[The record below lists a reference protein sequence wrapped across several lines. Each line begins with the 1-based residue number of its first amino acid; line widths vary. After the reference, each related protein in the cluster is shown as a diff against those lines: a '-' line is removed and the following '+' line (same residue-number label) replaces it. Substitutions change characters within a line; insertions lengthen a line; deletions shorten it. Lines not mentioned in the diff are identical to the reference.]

1 MSLRI
6 RYRKFEIE
14 VSIDLDRIKRFIGYP
29 MK

>member
-14 VSIDLDRIKRFIGYP
+14 IQIDLAVLKRLGGLP
-29 MK
+29 PK